1 MPGPWLRAST
11 APASDGRVFGVTR
24 EPDVFFVLNP
34 DGTIESLG
42 NPPEYTAT
50 MALHP
55 DGARFFFMPD
65 AHGDAWAFGGA
76 LTSVDTTTGEQTVI
90 AELNPL
96 AEEGLGLRLGGT
108 FGIAV
113 SPDADRVYIGA
124 NAGPLGADDGF
135 GEVVLLVVTL
145 P

>member
-1 MPGPWLRAST
+1 
-11 APASDGRVFGVTR
+11 
-24 EPDVFFVLNP
+24 
-34 DGTIESLG
+34 
-42 NPPEYTAT
+42 
-50 MALHP
+50 
-55 DGARFFFMPD
+55 
-65 AHGDAWAFGGA
+65 
-76 LTSVDTTTGEQTVI
+76 VDTTTGEQTVI

-113 SPDADRVYIGA
+113 SPAGDKVFIGA

-145 P
+145 S